1 MDIKKDL
8 DNQWFVTTPRAIQ
21 ACAVAM
27 VHFRAFGWLEADIPE
42 LERIWWTLHD
52 KEGNQI

>member
-1 MDIKKDL
+1 MSKLPEMIIPEGA
-8 DNQWFVTTPRAIQ
+8 TPRAIQ